1 MMIFYFD
8 YGLRPLVLIHSEFA
22 IKIAIVNLDD
32 RDPLLMDD
40 NDNDDPPMKL
50 YAHPL

>member
-1 MMIFYFD
+1 M
-8 YGLRPLVLIHSEFA
+8 VLIHSKFA
-22 IKIAIVNLDD
+22 IKIVNGDD

-40 NDNDDPPMKL
+40 NDNDDPPKTL